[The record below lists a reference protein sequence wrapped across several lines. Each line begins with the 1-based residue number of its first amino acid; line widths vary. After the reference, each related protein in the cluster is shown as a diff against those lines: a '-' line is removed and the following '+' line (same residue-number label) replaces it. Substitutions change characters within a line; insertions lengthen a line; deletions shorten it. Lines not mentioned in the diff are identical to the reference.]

1 MVGLGI
7 ALPLNF
13 PSLDAQA
20 ERLKAHA
27 ADALQMVL
35 VMMAAAVLLGVLS
48 GAKMSDGMAL
58 ALIDIMPAGSA
69 QYLHVIVGFFGVPP
83 GDDLLTGRLL
93 FRPAAGD
100 QGRGRCRGCPPSR
113 PWPGPC

>member
-1 MVGLGI
+1 MALTGGILACLFTGIFPLYACFMVGLGI

-13 PSLDAQA
+13 PSLDAQC
-20 ERLKAHA
+20 RTPRRHA

-69 QYLHVIVGFFGVPP
+69 QYLHVIVPVSS
-83 GDDLLTGRLL
+83 
-93 FRPAAGD
+93 A
-100 QGRGRCRGCPPSR
+100 S
-113 PWPGPC
+113 PWG